1 MLAARQPATKLLRCS
16 VYESG
21 NDLAEGSLVAIDPY
35 QPCPCGSGKKI
46 KFCCSADITHDLEKI
61 EEALASQQRM
71 VALDHINR
79 SLAANGDRA
88 SLLTYKAMV
97 HLELRE
103 YQNARE
109 DVAKLLAVM
118 PDSAAGLALAAM
130 LDCLEGNPYE
140 GVKHLQQAMSRSE
153 GKLGSTT
160 YEALGAVGRSLALN
174 GEPLAARSHLALQ
187 VSASGGRDESALA
200 TMLELDAS
208 GQLPLVAQGL
218 TDLPAPD
225 SSGPLKAADIAEHN
239 AALKLAQQGCWLASV
254 EKLEAL
260 AARQPDEPS
269 LWKTIGILRASLADN
284 EAAKAAF
291 RSYAAIASV
300 PRDEAVEAEA
310 VAQFLSDPTEVDLLP
325 EMTLVYSVGDASALK
340 ERLLSNKKLQ
350 TVPFDPAQFQ
360 DENSP
365 PPQGVFLLLDR
376 EVPTS
381 AQGLTRDSV
390 PKILGEL
397 LLYGKETDRPARV
410 EFVTPKTPD
419 YASKTAALMAVL
431 GDLAGEKLSEDK
443 SGDISNVAAALMVNW
458 RFPDETPA
466 DVRKRLM
473 TEYRT
478 AALLSIYPNLTMSV
492 LDGKTPRQAAAD
504 PALQNRVLAAILL
517 LELAEPTDNSDYNQL
532 RRALGLPTLE
542 PIDPASVR
550 TANLSPARLVRVEQ
564 TKLSDQDLIL
574 CYRRSMMLSAVRLL
588 RKFGAE
594 IVNRPNLE
602 GDVDKAEVY
611 ELLSRMAGD
620 PDEMLALIHKAQEAA
635 TAAGRS
641 PARYLLAE
649 LPVRLQ
655 RMEQQEF
662 VRLIDTLRTKHINE
676 PGIAQALYSLLS
688 QLGLLRGGPGAMPA
702 GAGAPG
708 MPLGAAPAQQPG
720 GLWTPDQGAAPAA
733 QPAQGKSKLWLPG
746 ME

>member
-1 MLAARQPATKLLRCS
+1 
-16 VYESG
+16 
-21 NDLAEGSLVAIDPY
+21 VAIDPY

-61 EEALASQQRM
+61 EEALANEQRM

-79 SLAANGDRA
+79 SLAAHGERA

-109 DVAKLLAVM
+109 DVARLLAVM
-118 PDSAAGLALAAM
+118 PDSTAGLSLAAM
-130 LDCLEGNPYE
+130 LDCLDGNPYE
-140 GVKHLQQAMSRSE
+140 AVKHLQQAMTRAE

-160 YEALGAVGRSLALN
+160 YEALGAVGRSLALS

-187 VSASGGRDESALA
+187 VSASGGRDESALS

-225 SSGPLKAADIAEHN
+225 STGPLKAALIAEHN
-239 AALKLAQQGCWLASV
+239 AALKLAQQGCWAAAA
-254 EKLEAL
+254 EKLESI
-260 AARQPDEPS
+260 AAQEPNEPAV
-269 LWKTIGILRASLADN
+269 WKTIGILRASLANNDT
-284 EAAKAAF
+284 AKTAF
-291 RSYAAIASV
+291 RRYSSLPSV

-310 VAQFLSDPTEVDLLP
+310 VAQFLSNPSEVDLLP
-325 EMTLVYSVGDASALK
+325 EMTLVCAVTDASALK

-350 TVPFDPAQFQ
+350 TVPLDPAQFQ
-360 DENSP
+360 EENSP

-376 EVPTS
+376 EVPPS
-381 AQGLTRDSV
+381 SQGLTRDSV
-390 PKILGEL
+390 PKILGEM

-410 EFVTPKTPD
+410 EFVTPKTSD
-419 YASKTAALMAVL
+419 YAAKTAALMVTL
-431 GDLAGEKLSEDK
+431 GDLAGDKISEEK

-458 RFPDETPA
+458 RFPENTPV
-466 DVRKRLM
+466 DVRKRMM

-478 AALLSIYPNLTMSV
+478 SALLSIYPNLTLSV
-492 LDGKTPRQAAAD
+492 LDGKTPRQASAD
-504 PALQNRVLAAILL
+504 PAQQVRVLAAILL
-517 LELAEPTDNSDYNQL
+517 LELAEPADNPDYNQL
-532 RRALGLPTLE
+532 RRSLGLPTLE
-542 PIDPASVR
+542 TIDPSGVR
-550 TANLSPARLVRVEQ
+550 VANLSPARLVRLDAA
-564 TKLSDQDLIL
+564 KLNDQDLVL
-574 CYRRSMMLSAVRLL
+574 CYRRAMMLSAVRLL
-588 RKFGAE
+588 RKFGTE
-594 IVNRPNLE
+594 IVNRPQLE
-602 GDVDKAEVY
+602 ADVDKAEVY
-611 ELLSRMAGD
+611 ELMSRMAGD

-649 LPVRLQ
+649 VPIRLQ

-676 PGIAQALYSLLS
+676 PGIAQAVYSLLS
-688 QLGLLRGGPGAMPA
+688 QLGLLRSPAGGAPMGMGAQAMPTA
-702 GAGAPG
+702 
-708 MPLGAAPAQQPG
+708 AAPAASG
-720 GLWTPDQGAAPAA
+720 GLWTPDQGAPAA
-733 QPAQGKSKLWLPG
+733 PGGQGKSKLWLPG

>member
-1 MLAARQPATKLLRCS
+1 
-16 VYESG
+16 
-21 NDLAEGSLVAIDPY
+21 VAIDPY

-61 EEALASQQRM
+61 EEALASEQRM

-79 SLAANGDRA
+79 SLAAHGDRA

-103 YQNARE
+103 YKNARE
-109 DVAKLLAVM
+109 DVAKLLSVM
-118 PDSAAGLALAAM
+118 PDSTAGLSLSAL
-130 LDCLEGNPYE
+130 LDCIDGNPYE
-140 GVKHLQQAMSRSE
+140 AVKHLQQAMTRSE
-153 GKLGSTT
+153 GKLGQTT
-160 YEALGAVGRSLALN
+160 YEALGAVGRLLALS

-225 SSGPLKAADIAEHN
+225 SSGPLKAALIAEHN
-239 AALKLAQQGCWLASV
+239 AALKLAQQGCWAAAA
-254 EKLEAL
+254 EKLEAI
-260 AARQPDEPS
+260 AAEEPNEPAV
-269 LWKTIGILRASLADN
+269 WKTIGILRASLAEN

-291 RSYAAIASV
+291 RRYAALPSV
-300 PRDEAVEAEA
+300 PRDDAVEAEA
-310 VAQFLSDPTEVDLLP
+310 VAQFLSDPTEVDLIP
-325 EMTLVYSVGDASALK
+325 EMTLIYTVTDASALK

-350 TVPFDPAQFQ
+350 SIPFDPAQFQ

-376 EVPTS
+376 EVPAS
-381 AQGLTRDSV
+381 PQGLTRDSV

-397 LLYGKETDRPARV
+397 LLYGKETDRAARV
-410 EFVTPKTPD
+410 EFVTPKTSD
-419 YASKTAALMAVL
+419 YSTKTAALLATL
-431 GDLAGEKLSEDK
+431 GDLAGEKISEEK
-443 SGDISNVAAALMVNW
+443 SGEMSNVAAALMINW
-458 RFPDETPA
+458 RFPENTPV
-466 DVRKRLM
+466 DVRKRM
-473 TEYRT
+473 MAEYRT
-478 AALLSIYPNLTMSV
+478 SALLSIYPNLTLSV

-504 PALQNRVLAAILL
+504 PALQVRVLAAILL
-517 LELAEPTDNSDYNQL
+517 LELAEPADNPDYNQL
-532 RRALGLPTLE
+532 RRSLGLPTLE
-542 PIDPASVR
+542 PIDPSGVR
-550 TANLSPARLVRVEQ
+550 VANLSPARLVRLE
-564 TKLSDQDLIL
+564 TSKLTDQDLVL
-574 CYRRSMMLSAVRLL
+574 CYRRAMMLSAVRLL
-588 RKFGAE
+588 RKFGNE
-594 IVNRPNLE
+594 IVNRPQLE
-602 GDVDKAEVY
+602 AEIDKAEVY

-649 LPVRLQ
+649 VPIRLQ

-676 PGIAQALYSLLS
+676 PGIAQALYALLS
-688 QLGLLRGGPGAMPA
+688 QLGLLRAPTGGVPM
-702 GAGAPG
+702 GAGAPP
-708 MPLGAAPAQQPG
+708 MPAAAAPAPQS
-720 GLWTPDQGAAPAA
+720 GLWTPDQGAPAA
-733 QPAQGKSKLWLPG
+733 PGGQGKSKLWLPG